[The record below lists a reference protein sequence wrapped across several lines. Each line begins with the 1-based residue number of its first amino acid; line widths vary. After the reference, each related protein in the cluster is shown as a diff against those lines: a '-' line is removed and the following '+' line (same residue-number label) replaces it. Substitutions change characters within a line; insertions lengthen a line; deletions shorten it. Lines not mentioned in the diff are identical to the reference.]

1 MHTIGVIAEYNP
13 FHSGHGHHLRMLSQT
28 FGPDCA
34 VVCVMSG
41 NWVQRGDAALAD
53 KWTRAELALRQ
64 GADLILELPTLW
76 AVSSA
81 ESFARGGVALLTATG
96 VVDTLSFGSEAG
108 TLSPLQAVADCLE
121 SEAWRCLLRQTL
133 AQGLSFPVAR
143 QRAATAGWEKTPSAC
158 AIPTTTWALNICG
171 RFGPWAPPW
180 FPTPSP
186 AWGRAT
192 TRGKPAC
199 LMSPPL
205 TCGKGFWKN
214 LGKLLWP
221 PISPPRRKRAC
232 GPTLPA
238 WHFAPRGFWPVCG
251 AWRQKTFPTCPTA
264 EKV

>member
-108 TLSPLQAVADCLE
+108 ILSPSRQWQTVWRARPGAACCARHWRRASPFPWPVSGLPPPLGENAQCLRHPNNNLGIE
-121 SEAWRCLLRQTL
+121 YLR
-133 AQGLSFPVAR
+133 
-143 QRAATAGWEKTPSAC
+143 
-158 AIPTTTWALNICG
+158 ALRSLG
-171 RFGPWAPPW
+171 SPW

-186 AWGRAT
+186 PGGGPRPGANR
-192 TRGKPAC
+192 PVSC
-199 LMSPPL
+199 LRL
-205 TCGKGFWKN
+205 
-214 LGKLLWP
+214 
-221 PISPPRRKRAC
+221 
-232 GPTLPA
+232 LPA
-238 WHFAPRGFWPVCG
+238 GKAFGRTWGNFSGPPSLPPGGSAPAGQPCQPGILHPGGFGPSAG
-251 AWRQKTFPTCPTA
+251 HGGRRLFPTT
-264 EKV
+264 

>member
-64 GADLILELPTLW
+64 GADLILDLPTLW

-121 SEAWRCLLRQTL
+121 SEAWPAAPDTGAGPLLSR
-133 AQGLSFPVAR
+133 G
-143 QRAATAGWEKTPSAC
+143 PSAGC
-158 AIPTTTWALNICG
+158 HRP
-171 RFGPWAPPW
+171 FG
-180 FPTPSP
+180 
-186 AWGRAT
+186 
-192 TRGKPAC
+192 
-199 LMSPPL
+199 
-205 TCGKGFWKN
+205 
-214 LGKLLWP
+214 
-221 PISPPRRKRAC
+221 RKR
-232 GPTLPA
+232 PVPA
-238 WHFAPRGFWPVCG
+238 PSQQQPGH
-251 AWRQKTFPTCPTA
+251 
-264 EKV
+264 

>member
-143 QRAATAGWEKTPSAC
+143 QRAATALLGENAQCLRHPN
-158 AIPTTTWALNICG
+158 NI
-171 RFGPWAPPW
+171 
-180 FPTPSP
+180 
-186 AWGRAT
+186 
-192 TRGKPAC
+192 
-199 LMSPPL
+199 
-205 TCGKGFWKN
+205 
-214 LGKLLWP
+214 LL
-221 PISPPRRKRAC
+221 
-232 GPTLPA
+232 
-238 WHFAPRGFWPVCG
+238 
-251 AWRQKTFPTCPTA
+251 
-264 EKV
+264 

>member
-143 QRAATAGWEKTPSAC
+143 QRAATALLGENAQCLPGGGPRPGANRPVSCLRLLPAGKAFGRTWGNFSGPPSLPPGGSAPAGQPCQPGILHPGGFGPSAGHGGRRLF
-158 AIPTTTWALNICG
+158 PTT
-171 RFGPWAPPW
+171 
-180 FPTPSP
+180 
-186 AWGRAT
+186 
-192 TRGKPAC
+192 
-199 LMSPPL
+199 
-205 TCGKGFWKN
+205 
-214 LGKLLWP
+214 
-221 PISPPRRKRAC
+221 
-232 GPTLPA
+232 
-238 WHFAPRGFWPVCG
+238 
-251 AWRQKTFPTCPTA
+251 
-264 EKV
+264 

>member
-53 KWTRAELALRQ
+53 KWTQAELALRQ

-108 TLSPLQAVADCLE
+108 ILSPPPGSGRLSGE
-121 SEAWRCLLRQTL
+121 RGL
-133 AQGLSFPVAR
+133 ALPAAPDTGAGPSFPVAR
-143 QRAATAGWEKTPSAC
+143 QRAATALLGENAQCLRHPNNNLGIEYLRALRSLGSPLVPHTIPRLGAGHDQGQTGLSHVSASYLRERLLEEPGETSLAPHLSPPGGSAPAGQPCQPGILHPGGFGPSAGHGGRRLF
-158 AIPTTTWALNICG
+158 PTT
-171 RFGPWAPPW
+171 
-180 FPTPSP
+180 
-186 AWGRAT
+186 
-192 TRGKPAC
+192 
-199 LMSPPL
+199 
-205 TCGKGFWKN
+205 
-214 LGKLLWP
+214 
-221 PISPPRRKRAC
+221 
-232 GPTLPA
+232 
-238 WHFAPRGFWPVCG
+238 
-251 AWRQKTFPTCPTA
+251 
-264 EKV
+264 